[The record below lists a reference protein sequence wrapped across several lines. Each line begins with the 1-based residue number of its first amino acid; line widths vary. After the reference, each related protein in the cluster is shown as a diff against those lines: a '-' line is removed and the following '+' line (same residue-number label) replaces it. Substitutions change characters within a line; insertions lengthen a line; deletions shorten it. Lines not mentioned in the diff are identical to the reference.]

1 VTGWLAL
8 AAFVALA
15 IGAFRLLGL
24 RGAMLQL
31 AAAALLIGSAGY
43 ALQGRP
49 GLPGAARQASA
60 LSQVIPLGNARR
72 AFFGELGGSSHWL
85 MLSDSMASRGNTADA
100 AGILRSAVREHPRDP
115 VLWIGLGN
123 ALVDHV
129 GVLTPAAHLAFER
142 AVSLSPGHPAA
153 PFFYGVALARSG
165 DRQGAV
171 RLWRQILADAPAEA
185 NWRPLVEDAVAALS
199 APRQP

>member
-1 VTGWLAL
+1 MTGWLAL
-8 AAFVALA
+8 AAFVA
-15 IGAFRLLGL
+15 IGLGGLWLLGL
-24 RGAMLQL
+24 RGAMVQL
-31 AAAALLIGSAGY
+31 AAAALLVGSAGY

-49 GLPGAARQASA
+49 GLPGAARQAAS
-60 LSQVIPLGNARR
+60 SRQVFPLANARR

-85 MLSDSMASRGNTADA
+85 MMADSMASRGKTADA

-115 VLWIGLGN
+115 VLWIDLGN

-129 GVLTPAAHLAFER
+129 GVLTPAAQLSFER
-142 AVSLSPGHPAA
+142 AMSLSPGHPAA

-171 RLWRQILADAPAEA
+171 RLWRQILADAPADA
-185 NWRPLVEDAVAALS
+185 NWRPMVEDAVAALEV
-199 APRQP
+199 PPQP